1 MMDFGLAR
9 MLICGT
15 IEWLV
20 VTLSASEGSESRNA
34 KAKCQNAK

>member
-15 IEWLV
+15 IDWLV
-20 VTLSASEGSESRNA
+20 VTLSASEGSEI
-34 KAKCQNAK
+34 QNAK